1 MAKRTLM
8 LLGLLLLP
16 LVGCTQEPDFW
27 IGANVK
33 IAGDATWD
41 SAAAKQSLQDLADSG
56 ADRGL
61 LVAFTWQ
68 ADPASNEPVIGS
80 DSSPEM
86 VRAGLVQMK
95 QVGLVPVLK
104 IHLWIPEHWAGEAQ
118 PTDVDLWFDAY
129 RDAVLPLA
137 RVAEQEQVPALVVA
151 TELRNLEQADNWAA
165 LVAAV
170 REVYS
175 GKVLYVADS
184 LQRAEEF
191 PHWGLFDA
199 IGSSLYPSLPSEPMQ
214 RDTQM
219 REAAQRLLTLGE
231 RHQKP
236 VWVAEVGLRSA
247 DDVLSAPWE
256 SPEQRELPVDLEL
269 QKTILEKWKSVLNQ
283 PGIAGMGIWCW
294 YTNPD
299 AGGENDTDFTVQNK
313 PAETIF
319 RERPATQPAGATG
332 G

>member
-8 LLGLLLLP
+8 LLALLLWLP
-16 LVGCTQEPDFW
+16 LTGCTQEPDFW

-33 IAGDATWD
+33 VAGDASWD
-41 SAAAKQSLQDLADSG
+41 SEKAKRSLQELADSG
-56 ADRGL
+56 ADRAL

-68 ADPASNEPVIGS
+68 AEPTSNDPVIGS

-86 VRAGLVQMK
+86 VQAGLRQMK

-104 IHLWIPEHWAGEAQ
+104 IHLWIPDRWAGDAE
-118 PTDVDLWFDAY
+118 PTDPDAWFQAY
-129 RDAVLPLA
+129 REAVLQLA
-137 RVAEQEQVPALVVA
+137 RVAEEEKVPAMVVG
-151 TELRNLEQADNWAA
+151 TELRNLEQSQNWPA

-170 REVYS
+170 RKVYS

-191 PHWGLFDA
+191 PHWGLFDV
-199 IGSSLYPSLPSEPMQ
+199 IGSSLYPSLPTEPMQ

-219 REAAQRLLTLGE
+219 RESVDRLLLLGE

-236 VWVAEVGLRSA
+236 VWAAEVGLRSA
-247 DDVLSAPWE
+247 DDVLSAPWK
-256 SPEQRELPVDLEL
+256 SPEEEELPVDLEL
-269 QKTILEKWKSVLNQ
+269 QETILTKWKSVLDR
-283 PGIAGMGIWCW
+283 PGIEGMGIWCW
-294 YTNPD
+294 YTDPD

-313 PAETIF
+313 PAQSIF
-319 RERPATQPAGATG
+319 RDQPASQ
-332 G
+332 

>member
-8 LLGLLLLP
+8 FLALLLLP
-16 LVGCTQEPDFW
+16 LAGCTQQPEFW

-33 IAGDATWD
+33 VAGDAGWD
-41 SAAAKQSLQDLADSG
+41 SEEAKRSLQELADSG
-56 ADRGL
+56 ADRAL

-68 ADPASNEPVIGS
+68 AQTDSNDPVIGS

-86 VRAGLVQMK
+86 SQAGLRQMK
-95 QVGLVPVLK
+95 QGGLVPVLK
-104 IHLWIPEHWAGEAQ
+104 IHLWIPDRWAGDAQ
-118 PTDVDLWFDAY
+118 PTDPDAWFDAY
-129 RDAVLPLA
+129 REAVLPLA
-137 RVAEQEQVPALVVA
+137 RIAEQEEVPALVVG
-151 TELRNLEQADNWAA
+151 TELRNLEQSGKWPG

-175 GKVLYVADS
+175 GKVLYVTDS

-191 PHWGLFDA
+191 PHWELFDV
-199 IGSSLYPSLPSEPMQ
+199 IGSSLYPALPSEPMQ

-219 REAAQRLLTLGE
+219 REAADRLVLLGE

-247 DDVLSAPWE
+247 DDVLSAPWK
-256 SPEQRELPVDLEL
+256 SPEEVELPVDLEL
-269 QKTILEKWKSVLNQ
+269 QKTILEKWKTVLNRQ
-283 PGIAGMGIWCW
+283 GIEGMGIWCW

-313 PAETIF
+313 PAEAVF
-319 RERPATQPAGATG
+319 QDPPANP
-332 G
+332 